1 MIRKIIIALALT
13 GAVVPALALADTTT
27 SASTTVV
34 TDLQTTLHFGDKGDL
49 VKILQALLVSDQ
61 TVFPEGIING
71 TFGPL
76 TQKAVKRFQKKHGLP
91 QVGQVGPRTLEK
103 LNEKLS
109 DSPLGLEAS
118 SSSEMDNH
126 MGSSTNGHHE
136 GPHLCLPPGLT
147 IALGFLKEDGE
158 SKFPPCK
165 GMPGH
170 MGTSTNGTTT
180 PWRGHGGDVDHR
192 NHSSSTEDLLMGST
206 ANHDIDHLLGSTTNI
221 GQGGD
226 DHTMLCPNPWSA
238 SSASNMMR
246 WPSSIPCPT
255 SSTTPAFLGQLRDT
269 LRFGG
274 HEGRPPFPLMSSTTM
289 QGDLHFDSH

>member
-1 MIRKIIIALALT
+1 MIRKLIIALALA
-13 GAVVPALALADTTT
+13 GAVVPALALADTNT

-49 VKILQALLVSDQ
+49 VKILQALLASDK
-61 TVFPEGIING
+61 TVYPAGIING
-71 TFGPL
+71 SFGPL

-91 QVGQVGPRTLEK
+91 QVGRVGPLTLEK

-118 SSSEMDNH
+118 SSSEMDAH
-126 MGSSTNGHHE
+126 MGAFTNGQHE

-147 IALGFLKEDGE
+147 IAPGFLKEDGE

-180 PWRGHGGDVDHR
+180 PWRGHGDDVDHR
-192 NHSSSTEDLLMGST
+192 NSSSTTEDHYM
-206 ANHDIDHLLGSTTNI
+206 GSTTNN
-221 GQGGD
+221 GHED
-226 DHTMLCPNPWSA
+226 DHTMLCPNPWSN
-238 SSASNMMR
+238 SSTSNMMR
-246 WPSSIPCPT
+246 WPSSIPCPPSSVT
-255 SSTTPAFLGQLRDT
+255 SSFLGQLRDT
-269 LRFGG
+269 LRLGE
-274 HEGRPPFPLMSSTTM
+274 HEGRPPFPLMSSTTV
-289 QGDLHFDSH
+289 QGDIHFDNH